1 MPWASPHL
9 RPAPDDPKQ
18 IKPQIGTRQVC
29 YLIIDQHASLPRRR
43 AFLKRKGNQLNFGSI
58 RKTAL
63 CTAIRFSASWTKTE
77 GASSSLNR
85 LAMDGYWMR
94 PGAKSDNASGKQSI
108 DTREPRIVTSL
119 PMKSAR
125 QGYPQTL
132 LHQPQYD
139 DPPPPAATRSI
150 VYSMAEDAPVASI
163 TTGVASP
170 PVRSS
175 TRASSLLPPASGMAP
190 GCAAIPSRSVDR
202 SVA

>member
-63 CTAIRFSASWTKTE
+63 CMAIRFSASWTKTE

-85 LAMDGYWMR
+85 PAMDGY
-94 PGAKSDNASGKQSI
+94 
-108 DTREPRIVTSL
+108 
-119 PMKSAR
+119 
-125 QGYPQTL
+125 
-132 LHQPQYD
+132 
-139 DPPPPAATRSI
+139 
-150 VYSMAEDAPVASI
+150 
-163 TTGVASP
+163 
-170 PVRSS
+170 
-175 TRASSLLPPASGMAP
+175 
-190 GCAAIPSRSVDR
+190 
-202 SVA
+202 